1 MNNNNYHYTNVT
13 INNNPH
19 AYKNRCQILDEI
31 DMLKEKIKNNMKKID
46 SVSTE
51 NKLEIENIIAEDKI
65 KLYDLEYELLRRDA
79 QKESDK
85 ALAIIITVILA
96 LTIFI
101 LFIFIK
107 FR

>member
-19 AYKNRCQILDEI
+19 AYKNRGQILDEI

-85 ALAIIITVILA
+85 ALAIIITVIFFL
-96 LTIFI
+96 LYSYY
-101 LFIFIK
+101 LYL
-107 FR
+107 